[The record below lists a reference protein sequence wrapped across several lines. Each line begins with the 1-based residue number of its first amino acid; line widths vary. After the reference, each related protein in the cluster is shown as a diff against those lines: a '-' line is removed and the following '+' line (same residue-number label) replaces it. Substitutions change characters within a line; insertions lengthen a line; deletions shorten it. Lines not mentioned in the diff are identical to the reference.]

1 MRSRLVWL
9 LVTTLVLALGTGC
22 SGGSDADPYKDQPMP
37 ERSVGENVKNKGDA
51 Q

>member
-1 MRSRLVWL
+1 MRFRYGWL
-9 LVTTLVLALGTGC
+9 LVVAAVACATGC

-37 ERSVGENVKNKGDA
+37 ERSVNENVKNKGDA